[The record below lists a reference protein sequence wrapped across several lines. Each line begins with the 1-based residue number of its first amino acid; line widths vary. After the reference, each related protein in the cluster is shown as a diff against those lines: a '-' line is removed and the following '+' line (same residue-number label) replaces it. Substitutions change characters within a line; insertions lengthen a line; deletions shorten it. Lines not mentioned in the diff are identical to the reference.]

1 MFAASALS
9 FLVAEEPDERISN
22 LGLALSHPDI
32 NFFCVSFRQPGL
44 LQAGV
49 ALMLSGAT
57 VIWYSLVWTL
67 FDTQMRMRVHE
78 ELKSRGGYTEGAV
91 EYLEKQVRPFLTF
104 WTKSRAKLTDSKTFQ
119 TFSLIF

>member
-1 MFAASALS
+1 MTRQSKNWKKGGEKSVCCFGLKLLGSA
-9 FLVAEEPDERISN
+9 EGPDERISN
-22 LGLALSHPDI
+22 LGLALSHPDLS
-32 NFFCVSFRQPGL
+32 FFCVSFRQPGL

-91 EYLEKQVRPFLTF
+91 EYLEKQVRNFLT
-104 WTKSRAKLTDSKTFQ
+104 
-119 TFSLIF
+119 I